1 MDQEE
6 QALADY
12 QQTRRQLE
20 EESDALTRIRRQ
32 AEQATN
38 DTYSEMQRQ
47 VQRFGETNEPMEWAR
62 RELSR
67 LEEDFF
73 SELDREKRT
82 LSLKEDEAEQTYRK
96 KLQEQTKP

>member
-1 MDQEE
+1 MDQKE
-6 QALADY
+6 QARIEY
-12 QQTRRQLE
+12 QQTRQKIE
-20 EESDALTRIRRQ
+20 EGIDALLKIRRQ

-73 SELDREKRT
+73 SESASEKPAD
-82 LSLKEDEAEQTYRK
+82 LNEKDAIA
-96 KLQEQTKP
+96 